1 MKTQNLLNHLRD
13 EYYEWDKQVTVLFR
27 KAERIKNRIDRNF
40 QRYHMPNSAIYIRLN
55 REYQDVI
62 LQINCLTAAYQFR
75 INAYVKLI
83 NKYDHEK
90 YSRTIME

>member
-13 EYYEWDKQVTVLFR
+13 EYYEWDEQVTILFR
-27 KAERIKNRIDRNF
+27 KAEKIKKRIDRNF
-40 QRYHMPNSAIYIRLN
+40 QRYHMPNSAIYVHLT

-62 LQINCLTAAYQFR
+62 LQIDCLTAAYQFR

-83 NKYDHEK
+83 NKYDNEK
-90 YSRTIME
+90 SSRTIME